1 MRIAGAGHGRLG
13 VAAALAALCLA
24 AGPGTAATAPPPAAP
39 GEAARSRFLMGTRL
53 AIEVEGG
60 APEEAFEDAFDE
72 VSRLET
78 ILSNWRETSEI
89 SRLNREAARA
99 PVRCSPDLFA
109 AVRSALRW
117 AEATGGAFDPTVEPL
132 VVRLGLRGED
142 ARLPSFDDDR
152 AAAGEAAG
160 SDLHDLQALAGN
172 QRRSAGR
179 LPIGWRHVHLRRTSR
194 SVSYDAPGV
203 GLDFGGIG
211 KGIAL
216 DAAARVLRRHG
227 VTRALLD
234 FGGQVL
240 AIGRPADTPV
250 WLIGIA
256 DPEDRDRAVGAVGIA
271 DLSLS
276 TSGNSER
283 SIGTA
288 GGRVGHLLDPVT
300 QRPAR
305 FEGSVTVA
313 APDGTSADALS
324 TALFVMGP
332 ERGAAWADQRAIAA
346 LYVWRDADGALRR
359 RATLSFVERFGPKT
373 DEAGS

>member
-1 MRIAGAGHGRLG
+1 VKIAGDGRLG

-24 AGPGTAATAPPPAAP
+24 AGPGTAATTPRPAAP

-60 APEEAFEDAFDE
+60 APEKAFEDAFNE

-132 VVRLGLRGED
+132 VVRLGLRGEGG
-142 ARLPSFDDDR
+142 RLPSFDDDR
-152 AAAGEAAG
+152 AAAEAAG
-160 SDLHDLQALAGN
+160 SGLHDLQALAGN
-172 QRRSAGR
+172 ERRSAGP

-216 DAAARVLRRHG
+216 DAAARVLRRRG
-227 VTRALLD
+227 VRRALLD

-240 AIGRPADTPV
+240 AIGRPADAPA

-256 DPEDRDRAVGAVGIA
+256 DPEDRDRAIGAVGIA

-283 SIGTA
+283 SIETE

-332 ERGAAWADQRAIAA
+332 ERGAVWADQRAIAA
-346 LYVWRDADGALRR
+346 LYLWRDEARVLRR
-359 RATLSFVERFGPKT
+359 RATLSFEERFSLTT

>member
-1 MRIAGAGHGRLG
+1 
-13 VAAALAALCLA
+13 
-24 AGPGTAATAPPPAAP
+24 
-39 GEAARSRFLMGTRL
+39 MGTRL

-109 AVRSALRW
+109 AVRAALRW

-142 ARLPSFDDDR
+142 GRPPSIVEDP
-152 AAAGEAAG
+152 AAGAPAG
-160 SDLHDLQALAGN
+160 SGRPDLQPFSGGEG
-172 QRRSAGR
+172 RSAGP

-203 GLDFGGIG
+203 GVDFGGIG

-288 GGRVGHLLDPVT
+288 GGRVGHLLDPAT

-359 RATLSFVERFGPKT
+359 RATLSFVERFGLKT